1 MSTLKC
7 GFADTI
13 ITPKLNGTFLDG
25 YGFRLSPAET
35 VRDDIHAKV
44 CAMEADGETH
54 LIFSIDLLG
63 LNPPIYKLV
72 LSQIADLTGVPKE
85 HIALTFIHTHA
96 APCAGLLAEMPQ
108 DYDYFAWVGELCGKA
123 ALRAMERVCP
133 GSFDFAVL
141 PEQLQHCYN
150 RRGRDGII
158 DRTIRAAAF
167 YDEDGKLRGVFA
179 SAACHAVINKE
190 MSVSADW
197 LRELNKLS
205 SDELP
210 YLYFQGR
217 AADIDP
223 YFEGKPSI
231 EEKIT
236 VLGKEL
242 SESVAAFL
250 DRSQAGKSVE
260 GDFTCRYEWVTLPMM
275 DLSADDLRAAVK
287 KHSDDYFAAQAGSVQ
302 RHITLRYLQWNRHML
317 DMAEKGEPFEMTVP
331 LQLMSCG
338 REFVFAFVPFELLTL
353 TGNKLEEM
361 FLKVGFARER
371 IYICGYCNSVRGY
384 LAPEEEFA
392 FGGYEVEES
401 AAWFDI
407 PRTCKDTEKTVLSW
421 FAKQTETIR

>member
-1 MSTLKC
+1 MSKLRC
-7 GFADTI
+7 GFADTV
-13 ITPKLNGTFLDG
+13 ITPELNGTFLDG

-35 VRDDIHAKV
+35 IRDDIHAKV
-44 CAMEADGETH
+44 CAMESDGEMH

-63 LNPPIYKLV
+63 LNPPLYKLV
-72 LSQIADLTGVPKE
+72 LNQIADLTGVPKE
-85 HIALTFIHTHA
+85 HIALSFIHTHA

-108 DYDYFAWVGELCGKA
+108 DYDYFARVGELCGEA

-133 GSFDFAVL
+133 GSFHFAVL

-150 RRGRDGII
+150 RRGREGVI
-158 DRTIRAAAF
+158 DRSIRAAAF
-167 YDEDGKLRGVFA
+167 YDESGKLRGVFA
-179 SAACHAVINKE
+179 SSACHAVINKE

-223 YFEGKPSI
+223 CFEGKPSI

-242 SESVAAFL
+242 SEPVTAFL
-250 DRSQAGKSVE
+250 DRAQAGKPVE
-260 GDFTCRYEWVTLPMM
+260 GDFICRYEWVTLPMM
-275 DLSADDLRAAVK
+275 ELSVEELRASAKKLSAE
-287 KHSDDYFAAQAGSVQ
+287 YFAEEPSSVK
-302 RHITLRYLQWNRHML
+302 RHITLRYLQWTRHMI
-317 DMAEKGEPFEMTVP
+317 DMAENGEPYEMTVP
-331 LQLMSCG
+331 LQMMSCG

-361 FLKVGFARER
+361 FKTVGFARES

-384 LAPEEEFA
+384 LAPVEEFA

-407 PRTCKDTEKTVLSW
+407 PRTCEDTERTVLAW
-421 FAKQTETIR
+421 FEKQAENI

>member
-1 MSTLKC
+1 MSILKC

-44 CAMEADGETH
+44 CAMESGGEMY

-72 LSQIADLTGVPKE
+72 LNQIADLTGVPKE

-108 DYDYFAWVGELCGKA
+108 DYDYFARAGELCGKA

-133 GSFDFAVL
+133 GSFDFAIL
-141 PEQLQHCYN
+141 PDELQHCYN
-150 RRGRDGII
+150 RRGREGII
-158 DRTIRAAAF
+158 DRSIRAAAF
-167 YDEDGKLRGVFA
+167 RDETGKLRGVFA
-179 SAACHAVINKE
+179 SSACHAVINKE
-190 MSVSADW
+190 MSISADW
-197 LRELNKLS
+197 LRELNRLS

-210 YLYFQGR
+210 FLYFQGR
-217 AADIDP
+217 AADVDP
-223 YFEGKPSI
+223 YFEGDHSI
-231 EEKIT
+231 GEKLT
-236 VLGKEL
+236 LLGKEL
-242 SESVAAFL
+242 SVPVAAFAEQ
-250 DRSQAGKSVE
+250 SSAGAAAE
-260 GDFTCRYEWVTLPMM
+260 GAFTCRTQWVTLPMM
-275 DLSADDLRAAVK
+275 DLPADDLRTAIRK
-287 KHSDDYFAAQAGSVQ
+287 LSDDYFSQEAGSVG

-317 DMAEKGEPFEMTVP
+317 EMAENGEPFEMTVP
-331 LQLMSCG
+331 LQLMALG

-353 TGNKLEEM
+353 TGNKLEDL
-361 FLKVGFARER
+361 FAGKGFRRES

-407 PRTCKDTEKTVLSW
+407 PRTCPDTERAVLRW
-421 FAKQTETIR
+421 FAEQAEMI